1 VTLGGL
7 LDEEIKEIMVRSS
20 ISEKWEGTG
29 LK

>member
-7 LDEEIKEIMVRSS
+7 LDKEIREIMERSS
-20 ISEKWEGTG
+20 ISEHWEGTG